1 MTRLVENVG
10 LLVACLVFVGGLAA
24 WLLVLVHQRRMVSS
38 AGGLPV
44 ALKRGEQ
51 RWANGVGRYAGDEF
65 IWYRTL
71 SLSPTAA
78 LRIPRTELSVV
89 STRVWTPSRDMAL
102 RPNLMIVECRLGGAD
117 LSLGFPDNGLT
128 GFLSWLE
135 ASAPRF

>member
-1 MTRLVENVG
+1 MTSLVENAG
-10 LLVACLVFVGGLAA
+10 LLVACMLVLGGLAA
-24 WLLVLVHQRRMVSS
+24 WLLVLVHQRRVVAS

-44 ALKRGEQ
+44 ALKRGDQ
-51 RWANGVGRYAGDEF
+51 RWANGVGRYVGDEF

-78 LRIPRTELSVV
+78 LRIPRSELSVV
-89 STRVWTPSRDMAL
+89 SSRPWNASRDMAL
-102 RPNLMIVECRLGGAD
+102 RPNLTIAECQLHGAE
-117 LSLGFPDNGLT
+117 LSLGFPDSGLT

>member
-1 MTRLVENVG
+1 MARLVENVG
-10 LLVACLVFVGGLAA
+10 LLVACVVILGWAAA
-24 WLLVLVHQRRMVSS
+24 WLLVLVHQRRMVAS

-44 ALKRGEQ
+44 ALKRAGE

-78 LRIPRTELSVV
+78 MRLPRSQLRVTA
-89 STRVWTPSRDMAL
+89 TRAWDANRDAAL
-102 RPNLMIVECRLGGAD
+102 RPNLAIVECRLNGTQ
-117 LSLGFPDNGLT
+117 LSLGFPEDGVT